1 MKQFTL
7 KEKNEVLENPFIHI
21 HRKLDI
27 LLNIGKLLME
37 CGADTNR
44 IIEEMLKS
52 ATFMGIPH
60 NYLNIHISYTTIMV
74 NLLHKERSITVFRK
88 TPVHV
93 PNMAMINAVSKLTWR
108 AFERHYSLTTYEQLI
123 SKLDCTIPVYPDW
136 IKGFS
141 RTSFF
146 SSNVNCRIYLPR

>member
-1 MKQFTL
+1 
-7 KEKNEVLENPFIHI
+7 
-21 HRKLDI
+21 
-27 LLNIGKLLME
+27 ME

-44 IIEEMLKS
+44 IIEEMLKA

-60 NYLNIHISYTTIMV
+60 DYLNIHISYTTIMV

-123 SKLDCTIPVYPDW
+123 SKIRFHY
-136 IKGFS
+136 
-141 RTSFF
+141 
-146 SSNVNCRIYLPR
+146 SSIS